1 MTEEMNEKEEVNEET
16 TDGQPPKEQQEKP
29 EEKAGKK
36 EKKDAAKKEIA
47 KLREEL
53 EAQKDAYLR
62 LLAEYDNFR
71 RRSAKEREDAYTDA
85 YADAVKQILPIAD
98 NLERSLQFADS
109 EQVVQGVR
117 MTYGNFQKALESMGI
132 SEIECKTFDPNF
144 HNAVMHV
151 EDEAYGES
159 EILEVFEK
167 GYKKNDKVIRYAMV
181 KVAN

>member
-1 MTEEMNEKEEVNEET
+1 MTEEMNEKEEVKEET

-98 NLERSLQFADS
+98 N
-109 EQVVQGVR
+109 
-117 MTYGNFQKALESMGI
+117 I
-132 SEIECKTFDPNF
+132 
-144 HNAVMHV
+144 
-151 EDEAYGES
+151 
-159 EILEVFEK
+159 
-167 GYKKNDKVIRYAMV
+167 
-181 KVAN
+181 

>member
-1 MTEEMNEKEEVNEET
+1 MCIR
-16 TDGQPPKEQQEKP
+16 D
-29 EEKAGKK
+29 
-36 EKKDAAKKEIA
+36 
-47 KLREEL
+47 
-53 EAQKDAYLR
+53 
-62 LLAEYDNFR
+62 
-71 RRSAKEREDAYTDA
+71 SA

-98 NLERSLQFADS
+98 NLERALQFADS

-167 GYKKNDKVIRYAMV
+167 GYKKNDKVIRLSLIHI
-181 KVAN
+181 